1 MKKRKIL
8 SALAFASV
16 AAVALASC
24 QGIKND
30 VHKQELLLDQ
40 ALSSLEQDK
49 ISNITIEAVT
59 AKNGNSKNIYVSPSG
74 TKNGDGTK
82 ENPYDFIT
90 ATTKVEPGSN
100 IIMAGGVYY
109 DGFSDHALVD
119 PAASEDEKEAQRLAA
134 GVARIPVGK
143 LNNEATQAEVIFNG
157 APGQFITV
165 QPEKDPLTGKYAE
178 VTFDFSDMKFDD
190 GNRGIQVYGNYWY
203 FYGINVRGAG
213 DNGMYIA
220 GSHNIVDNCQFY
232 NNRDTGLQIGRGGAS
247 QSTLDQWPGYN
258 LVRNCTSFANYDDG
272 TLGENADG
280 FAAKLTVGHMNIFDG
295 CIAFRNSD
303 DGWDLYAKQDSGNI
317 GTVLIYNCVSFE
329 NGFLPYKAQAA
340 YSTSTTPERAYDTQ
354 NGDGIGFKLG
364 GSTMTGDVIV
374 ENSLTFN
381 NKYHGVSD
389 NSNPGFISLKNVTAY
404 NNCVGFDGN
413 GEISPIR
420 GISYATNK
428 SNNIDL
434 ARSTSSYNDFYGVLS
449 YIDNQYIDKNNKYNA
464 EGDNLYNADMFRGS
478 TAYSI
483 FQTSFDSADKEK
495 YVAYKDYTD
504 ASSYHSDK
512 LDIPFDGG
520 EDYKISANPF
530 KDTTPINATCDSAA
544 DLESLLYIHNQ
555 FRNEDGSVNMG
566 DLFALK
572 DDSSLKTY
580 ANGSPVGAVLN
591 KSSIAEYTHPEYYT
605 FLNSNSEMTADME
618 KVLSA
623 YMALNPITN
632 QNATFQDFDITN
644 LINGCEIT
652 WESSNTDVIQILN
665 NETVSA
671 SFSVES
677 SAHIMVPAQKTE
689 VTVTATIRY
698 STATV
703 KKTFNIT
710 VYPRDQYLGE
720 LRSTG
725 ADVLR
730 VSIYSTYYAPRVY
743 PVDASSIS
751 NSEIDSSLYDL
762 TYSYEYAAD
771 GNSKF
776 FPIDQVY
783 TSDPGVYRVTAT
795 AISKVDPTQVSKYVF
810 NVYIVDPDCSIDFID
825 QKSEVV
831 LSADGFAIN
840 GNLSNVEGYVKA
852 YVTTKD
858 EGDLTPEEIVNKATV
873 QTSPVKTDKIVAQ
886 FTADNTLTTDVA
898 YYIYYTVVNDN
909 MSNLAEATA
918 YKRVVNTKAVNNE
931 DEFTKLARTGSPDSG
946 DYSGTLT
953 IFYLTKD
960 LDYSGKTWDI
970 TTSAK
975 AFSGLLN
982 GNNHTI
988 KNITINVTDDTTDSY
1003 KPASTNYVNIFYK
1016 VANGSIMN
1024 VAFDNLHFTC
1034 QNSSNGKRIG
1044 IIGSMNGGYL
1054 QNIRIT
1060 NSSFVGYESVGG
1072 LVGQV
1077 VGGDNFI
1084 NMCSLINPIE
1094 FYTVTTDTT
1103 FKSGTKY
1110 YKYTYQSLDNTY
1122 NYVEIDLEKD
1132 PVYNVG
1138 DAIPTGSKDTDK
1150 IYILPSDY
1158 TITTKNKY
1166 QAGLVGN
1173 AQIADNATYCNLTM
1187 TNCYVTATI
1196 GDGGDTGGNSGGI
1209 LGRCKNDSDK
1219 YIITLSHNYFDGTI
1233 ISKGLYGAGI
1243 LGDLDNGLGYINVDH
1258 NYANVTYVYKGQ
1270 YINSDWRFYDSLEKN
1285 YYDEVQK
1292 YAHKNLNPIIGRAT
1306 SSDSRLYNCTNN
1318 IGNWEEYYSKLVGSS
1333 SLAFTNRTAS
1343 YDDVNKQW
1351 VVEDKGITRET
1362 FTIGL
1367 GFDLV
1372 NVWVFDENTK
1382 TVTLKPLA

>member
-1 MKKRKIL
+1 
-8 SALAFASV
+8 
-16 AAVALASC
+16 
-24 QGIKND
+24 
-30 VHKQELLLDQ
+30 
-40 ALSSLEQDK
+40 
-49 ISNITIEAVT
+49 
-59 AKNGNSKNIYVSPSG
+59 
-74 TKNGDGTK
+74 
-82 ENPYDFIT
+82 
-90 ATTKVEPGSN
+90 
-100 IIMAGGVYY
+100 
-109 DGFSDHALVD
+109 
-119 PAASEDEKEAQRLAA
+119 
-134 GVARIPVGK
+134 
-143 LNNEATQAEVIFNG
+143 
-157 APGQFITV
+157 
-165 QPEKDPLTGKYAE
+165 
-178 VTFDFSDMKFDD
+178 
-190 GNRGIQVYGNYWY
+190 
-203 FYGINVRGAG
+203 
-213 DNGMYIA
+213 
-220 GSHNIVDNCQFY
+220 
-232 NNRDTGLQIGRGGAS
+232 
-247 QSTLDQWPGYN
+247 
-258 LVRNCTSFANYDDG
+258 
-272 TLGENADG
+272 
-280 FAAKLTVGHMNIFDG
+280 MNIFDG

-795 AISKVDPTQVSKYVF
+795 AVSKVDPTQVSKYVF
-810 NVYIVDPDCSIDFID
+810 NVY
-825 QKSEVV
+825 EH
-831 LSADGFAIN
+831 
-840 GNLSNVEGYVKA
+840 
-852 YVTTKD
+852 
-858 EGDLTPEEIVNKATV
+858 
-873 QTSPVKTDKIVAQ
+873 
-886 FTADNTLTTDVA
+886 
-898 YYIYYTVVNDN
+898 
-909 MSNLAEATA
+909 
-918 YKRVVNTKAVNNE
+918 
-931 DEFTKLARTGSPDSG
+931 
-946 DYSGTLT
+946 
-953 IFYLTKD
+953 
-960 LDYSGKTWDI
+960 W
-970 TTSAK
+970 
-975 AFSGLLN
+975 
-982 GNNHTI
+982 
-988 KNITINVTDDTTDSY
+988 
-1003 KPASTNYVNIFYK
+1003 
-1016 VANGSIMN
+1016 
-1024 VAFDNLHFTC
+1024 
-1034 QNSSNGKRIG
+1034 
-1044 IIGSMNGGYL
+1044 
-1054 QNIRIT
+1054 
-1060 NSSFVGYESVGG
+1060 
-1072 LVGQV
+1072 
-1077 VGGDNFI
+1077 
-1084 NMCSLINPIE
+1084 
-1094 FYTVTTDTT
+1094 
-1103 FKSGTKY
+1103 
-1110 YKYTYQSLDNTY
+1110 
-1122 NYVEIDLEKD
+1122 
-1132 PVYNVG
+1132 
-1138 DAIPTGSKDTDK
+1138 
-1150 IYILPSDY
+1150 
-1158 TITTKNKY
+1158 
-1166 QAGLVGN
+1166 
-1173 AQIADNATYCNLTM
+1173 
-1187 TNCYVTATI
+1187 
-1196 GDGGDTGGNSGGI
+1196 
-1209 LGRCKNDSDK
+1209 
-1219 YIITLSHNYFDGTI
+1219 
-1233 ISKGLYGAGI
+1233 
-1243 LGDLDNGLGYINVDH
+1243 
-1258 NYANVTYVYKGQ
+1258 
-1270 YINSDWRFYDSLEKN
+1270 
-1285 YYDEVQK
+1285 
-1292 YAHKNLNPIIGRAT
+1292 
-1306 SSDSRLYNCTNN
+1306 
-1318 IGNWEEYYSKLVGSS
+1318 
-1333 SLAFTNRTAS
+1333 
-1343 YDDVNKQW
+1343 
-1351 VVEDKGITRET
+1351 
-1362 FTIGL
+1362 
-1367 GFDLV
+1367 
-1372 NVWVFDENTK
+1372 
-1382 TVTLKPLA
+1382 